1 MILLSS
7 SIKEISGWKQKWE
20 VIQSLSSLYLKLFRK
35 KTDENMKIM
44 VVDDEQDVQFLF
56 EQKFRRELKKNLIS
70 LDFTLSAEEALKKI
84 QSQTKLIE
92 CLSLIL
98 ADINM
103 PGMNGLQLLKIIK
116 QNFPNLK
123 VFIITAY
130 DDEDNYLIAKKY
142 GADEYITKPIQFDKL
157 KEKIF
162 SA

>member
-1 MILLSS
+1 
-7 SIKEISGWKQKWE
+7 
-20 VIQSLSSLYLKLFRK
+20 
-35 KTDENMKIM
+35 MKIM